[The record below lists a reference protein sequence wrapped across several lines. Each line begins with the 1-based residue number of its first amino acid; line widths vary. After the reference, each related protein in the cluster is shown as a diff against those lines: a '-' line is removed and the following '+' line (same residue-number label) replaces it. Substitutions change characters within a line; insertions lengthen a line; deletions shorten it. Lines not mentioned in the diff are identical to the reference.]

1 MSTQVQF
8 KDYSMGFKDDDGKV
22 YNLIDHLNMQ
32 LDEGKALGIVG
43 ESGCGK
49 SMTSLSL
56 MRLLP
61 AAASVQGGEILL
73 NGEDLLKKSEPEMEK
88 IRGKQIAMIFQEPM
102 TALNPV
108 MTIGKQI
115 GECLKLHHPEMK
127 EDEIRKQVC
136 EALNDVGIANPE
148 TRIDQYPHEFS
159 GGMRQRVM
167 IAMAIINHPAILIAD
182 EPTTAL
188 DVTIQAQILDIMRRL
203 KGSSGSLMLI
213 THNLGIV
220 ADICEEVVVMYAG
233 RAIERGTLKA
243 IFDNPLHPYTQG
255 LMASVP
261 TMRSEKKPL
270 YTIPGTV
277 PTVYDF
283 IDVSHCGSQTAYD
296 AVVHSTKPIIMSHTG
311 AKGVWNTKRLA
322 SDELIQAIAA
332 KGGVVGI
339 EAAPHTTMSK
349 TRMTHD
355 IDSYME
361 HFEYVKNLVG
371 IDHVGFGVDCMYGD
385 HVGLH
390 HAFAA
395 ALSTGDTS
403 KTTVP
408 YQEVPFVKYLENPT
422 EASWNIPRWL
432 IKHGY
437 TDEEIIKVL
446 GGNAIRVLRE
456 VWS

>member
-61 AAASVQGGEILL
+61 VAASVQGGEILL

-167 IAMAIINHPAILIAD
+167 IAMAIISHPAILIAD
-182 EPTTAL
+182 APTTA
-188 DVTIQAQILDIMRRL
+188 
-203 KGSSGSLMLI
+203 
-213 THNLGIV
+213 
-220 ADICEEVVVMYAG
+220 
-233 RAIERGTLKA
+233 
-243 IFDNPLHPYTQG
+243 
-255 LMASVP
+255 
-261 TMRSEKKPL
+261 
-270 YTIPGTV
+270 
-277 PTVYDF
+277 
-283 IDVSHCGSQTAYD
+283 
-296 AVVHSTKPIIMSHTG
+296 
-311 AKGVWNTKRLA
+311 
-322 SDELIQAIAA
+322 
-332 KGGVVGI
+332 
-339 EAAPHTTMSK
+339 
-349 TRMTHD
+349 
-355 IDSYME
+355 
-361 HFEYVKNLVG
+361 
-371 IDHVGFGVDCMYGD
+371 
-385 HVGLH
+385 
-390 HAFAA
+390 
-395 ALSTGDTS
+395 
-403 KTTVP
+403 
-408 YQEVPFVKYLENPT
+408 
-422 EASWNIPRWL
+422 
-432 IKHGY
+432 
-437 TDEEIIKVL
+437 
-446 GGNAIRVLRE
+446 
-456 VWS
+456 